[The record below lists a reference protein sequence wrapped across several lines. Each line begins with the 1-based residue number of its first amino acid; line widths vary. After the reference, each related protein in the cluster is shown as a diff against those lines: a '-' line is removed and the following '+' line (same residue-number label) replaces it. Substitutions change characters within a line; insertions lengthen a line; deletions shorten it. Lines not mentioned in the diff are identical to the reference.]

1 MSKIGIGLRFTHDN
15 KDGVI
20 LQTYNKLPKHH
31 KREIEDGPFYGVHY
45 EGGDYIWYNKQEIV
59 EILKQ
64 NK

>member
-1 MSKIGIGLRFTHDN
+1 VIKIS
-15 KDGVI
+15 
-20 LQTYNKLPKHH
+20 YNKLPKHH